1 MSGIRDFAEDQP
13 MDDFNEIPTEKKCVK
28 RQRLY
33 SGCIQKS
40 NSQTSEGTDE
50 SIESLVLKRE
60 NSTTIHSKRYLCLA
74 VLFGVMC
81 ASSLTNNSS
90 QDTQFKEP
98 LSR

>member
-1 MSGIRDFAEDQP
+1 MSGIRGCEDEQ
-13 MDDFNEIPTEKKCVK
+13 MDDFSELPADKKSPK

-60 NSTTIHSKRYLCLA
+60 NSTSIHSKRYLCLA

-81 ASSLTNNSS
+81 ASSLTNNTPV
-90 QDTQFKEP
+90 DTQFKEP